1 MTTFEPLDYVF
12 DFSDRH
18 NCSCI
23 ESAEPGKP
31 MRVRVRHAQDATAPT
46 LVATLTRSLDGEQ
59 YSVEVI
65 TPDGKRTLL
74 GATTRAFL
82 DISGIIN
89 QRDSVLNGWQ
99 G

>member
-1 MTTFEPLDYVF
+1 MTTFEPLDYVL

-23 ESAEPGKP
+23 ESAEPGRP

-46 LVATLTRSLDGEQ
+46 LVATLTRSLDSEQ

-65 TPDGKRTLL
+65 TPDGKKDSFGSDYKGLL
-74 GATTRAFL
+74 RYIGDHKPA
-82 DISGIIN
+82 
-89 QRDSVLNGWQ
+89 
-99 G
+99 